1 MSHIITRLL
10 YLLEIDKN
18 RGGKDLKT
26 WVKEV
31 IIPRLEF
38 DQNGNPIMPN
48 PEPDIDRFS
57 HLHSW
62 YKHFRGKAVRVYPIL
77 RIGQEPRGNI
87 GSDRLTTKD
96 QNKLFWSFVTES
108 NIDIPYDTY
117 YAKKNLP
124 WGIMYD
130 HYVHLSAAFSN
141 YSSDLYEFHK
151 MALIRESTLVWDKIL
166 KLICDYSLL
175 EVFQST
181 SD

>member
-10 YLLEIDKN
+10 YLLEIDEN

-31 IIPRLEF
+31 IVPRLEF

-48 PEPDIDRFS
+48 PEPDIDRFT
-57 HLHSW
+57 HLHPW
-62 YKHFRGKAVRVYPIL
+62 YIHFLGSAVRVYPIL
-77 RIGQEPRGNI
+77 RIGQE
-87 GSDRLTTKD
+87 DQRLTAKD
-96 QNKLFWSFVTES
+96 QNKLFWSFVIES

-117 YAKKNLP
+117 YAKKDLP
-124 WGIMYD
+124 WGIMHD
-130 HYVHLSAAFSN
+130 HYVHLSSSFSH
-141 YSSDLYEFHK
+141 YDTDLYEFHK

-166 KLICDYSLL
+166 KLICDYNLL